1 MSGFFVAMFR
11 GYNRRKVN
19 ITYVDER
26 DTVIGAGPQGEAHEK
41 GIIHRV
47 IRIYLYNSKGE
58 ILLQKRADHL
68 RTNPGKWN
76 ESVAGH
82 VDEGET
88 YLQAA
93 EREMEEEIGVRGVE
107 LKELKKIYTEETEE
121 NKRKRFTMLYL
132 GTYDGEVRPDFDEVS
147 EVKWVMPE
155 DLRTEM
161 AQHPERFTEGS
172 RTCFAAL

>member
-1 MSGFFVAMFR
+1 MA
-11 GYNRRKVN
+11 N
-19 ITYVDER
+19 IIYVDK
-26 DTVIGAGPQGEAHEK
+26 DDNVIGAGPQREAHEK

-58 ILLQKRADHL
+58 LLIQKRGDHL

-93 EREMEEEIGVRGVE
+93 EREMEEEIGIRGVA
-107 LKELKKIYTEETEE
+107 LKELKKIYTNESEE
-121 NKRKRFTMLYL
+121 NKRKRFTTLYS
-132 GTYDGEVRPDFDEVS
+132 GVYDGEVHPDFDEVS
-147 EVKWVMPE
+147 EVRWVAPE
-155 DLRTEM
+155 ALRKEISE
-161 AQHPERFTEGS
+161 HPERFTEGS
-172 RTCFAAL
+172 RQCFAAL